1 MGAISVHLA
10 CGIWSTLAVGL
21 FGAKA
26 GVGQLIIQIIGI
38 VSYGVVCVISSF
50 VFFGMIKAVMG
61 LRVSEEEEV
70 EGLDQGEHGMPAY
83 GDFVSASGVR

>member
-1 MGAISVHLA
+1 MWG
-10 CGIWSTLAVGL
+10 TLAVGI

-26 GVGQLIIQIIGI
+26 GIGQLFIQILGI
-38 VSYGVVCVISSF
+38 VSYGMVCAVAAF
-50 VFFGMIKAVMG
+50 LFFGLIKAVMG

-83 GDFVSASGVR
+83 NDFVAASGLR